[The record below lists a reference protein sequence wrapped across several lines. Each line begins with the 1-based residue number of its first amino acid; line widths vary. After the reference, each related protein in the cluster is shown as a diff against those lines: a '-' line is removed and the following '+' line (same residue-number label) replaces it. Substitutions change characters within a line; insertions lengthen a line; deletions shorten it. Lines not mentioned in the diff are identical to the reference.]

1 MAQLCE
7 EKKGEGGL
15 TKEEEGLTISEGR
28 EIQRAEERGR
38 VRKRVWERER
48 VMRRGRE
55 EDGRIG
61 G

>member
-38 VRKRVWERER
+38 VRKRVG
-48 VMRRGRE
+48 RGRE
-55 EDGRIG
+55 G
-61 G
+61 